1 MEGKNTKSRG
11 RMKNDLIFI
20 LSLLIILIALGI
32 FLHFFR
38 GEGNTVFIEIDG
50 SLFESFSVFENRE
63 VKINT
68 PARDGDGE
76 EEINILVVENGRVYM
91 KSATC
96 PDGICVAHR
105 PISRDG
111 ESIVCL
117 PHKIVVFVEE

>member
-1 MEGKNTKSRG
+1 
-11 RMKNDLIFI
+11 MKNDLIFI
-20 LSLLIILIALGI
+20 LSLLTILIILGVFFYL
-32 FLHFFR
+32 FR
-38 GEGNTVFIEIDG
+38 GEGSTVCVEIDG
-50 SLFESFSVFENRE
+50 KLFDSFSISENRE
-63 VKINT
+63 VKLGT
-68 PARDGDGE
+68 PDADGDGE
-76 EEINILVVENGRVYM
+76 EELNILVIENGRAYM